1 MKTTQ
6 NNLSKKTI
14 LFAKKEVVL
23 VIALLLAI
31 ISSFFVR
38 PSIKY
43 FEYIDF
49 RVLCIL
55 FMLMLVVSGLTNIGF
70 LDDVA
75 ARLTG
80 KVKNFRQLYLV
91 LVLLCFFSSMFITND
106 VALITFVPFSIRTL
120 KYCKQ
125 EKKLILVIVMETVAA
140 NLGSMLTPIG
150 NPQNLF
156 IYANYNMSLE
166 QFVKIIF
173 PYSLV
178 SVFILVVLIF
188 ANKDGKLKVEGI
200 SQNIKRVKNYG
211 FKVAYFMVL
220 FAGALLVV
228 VFKLDYRIVTPIVI
242 ILLAIQNYRL
252 LAKVDY
258 SLLFTFVFF
267 FIFIGNLGNITPIKD
282 VLTTVVQG
290 NEFALGVSVSQIFS
304 NVPATMLLSGFTKNY
319 APLLLGVN
327 VGGLG
332 TLIASMA
339 SLISY
344 KFYANEDNAQKL
356 KYLAAFSII
365 NILFMVILV
374 VIYMIFWYH

>member
-1 MKTTQ
+1 
-6 NNLSKKTI
+6 
-14 LFAKKEVVL
+14 
-23 VIALLLAI
+23 
-31 ISSFFVR
+31 
-38 PSIKY
+38 
-43 FEYIDF
+43 
-49 RVLCIL
+49 
-55 FMLMLVVSGLTNIGF
+55 MLMLVVSGLTNIGF

-91 LVLLCFFSSMFITND
+91 LVLLCFFSSMFINND

-140 NLGSMLTPIG
+140 NLGSMFTPIG

-178 SVFILVVLIF
+178 SVFILVVLI
-188 ANKDGKLKVEGI
+188 
-200 SQNIKRVKNYG
+200 
-211 FKVAYFMVL
+211 

-374 VIYMIFWYH
+374 VIYMIF